1 MKHLANCTRREFL
14 KQAMLIRAPFKAW
27 LERTGI
33 PAIRA
38 RRPEGFD
45 DMTDDEKKEALILQ
59 SRDNLPEIISAAL
72 EKDFDRSI
80 DILCL
85 ATFTPPEEFDD
96 HTLDEYIIAVMEM
109 MNDPGV
115 RHFFTLAL

>member
-1 MKHLANCTRREFL
+1 MKHLANCTHREFL
-14 KQAMLIRAPFKAW
+14 KQAMLLRAPFKEW
-27 LERTGI
+27 LQRTGI

-38 RRPEGFD
+38 RRPEGYD
-45 DMTDDEKKEALILQ
+45 DMTDEEKLAANLEQGQK
-59 SRDNLPEIISAAL
+59 NLPEIIEVAL

-80 DILCL
+80 EVLCL
-85 ATFTPPEEFDD
+85 ATFTTPEEFDD
-96 HTLDEYIIAVMEM
+96 HPLDEYIMAVLEM